1 MIFLI
6 KFKLE
11 LQEEIKMNIFLVIGN
26 VLLDFVVFKLLNVNF
41 IDEID
46 LFLMN

>member
-11 LQEEIKMNIFLVIGN
+11 LQEENKMNIFLVIGN
-26 VLLDFVVFKLLNVNF
+26 VLLNFVVFKLLNVNF